1 MTVHN
6 APGSEPEQVV
16 KYRLWKARTTTL
28 VLQLLDAGTV
38 ANADHH
44 RIQLERRF
52 AQAISEVVTPFMRS
66 SADKHED
73 SLINIVH
80 EAIDLDKE
88 FSRWLPRITLA
99 FTPRPVQSPFDF
111 SLEQENVMKLHPG
124 EKAAE
129 KLPKGTKTKI
139 FLVVT
144 PGVTRC
150 GLEDGPPESF
160 GEELWYMP
168 MEVSCVKPKPQRKF
182 PKINGNLAPK
192 VPRNGNSTSETTRT
206 PSPRG

>member
-1 MTVHN
+1 MAN
-6 APGSEPEQVV
+6 
-16 KYRLWKARTTTL
+16 YRLWKARTTRL

-44 RIQLERRF
+44 RIQLERHF

-66 SADKHED
+66 STDKHKD

-88 FSRWLPRITLA
+88 RSRWLSRVTLT
-99 FTPRPVQSPFDF
+99 FTPGQMQSPFDF
-111 SLEQENVMKLHPG
+111 SLEREDVMKLHPG

-144 PGVTRC
+144 PGVTTC
-150 GLEDGPPESF
+150 GFEDGLPENF
-160 GEELWYMP
+160 EQELWYMP

-182 PKINGNLAPK
+182 PKINGNLAPN

-206 PSPRG
+206 PSPSA